1 MPPLGLRARFLLACA
16 LLVLTTVTASLWTLR
31 TLSQLGG
38 VVGTAVRDTD
48 DATAATA
55 ALAGA
60 LERED
65 DALLLALAGDA
76 DAPRALDAARRAVD
90 ERLARLATVL
100 GDSSEQAL
108 AARLRS
114 AITAY
119 RAAASRLAEA
129 GRTTDA
135 LLRYHREANPLLRA
149 AVGLTAQI
157 RDQRFEQAQ
166 QVAKLARDEALRA
179 RRVVFAITGIALAI
193 SVLVALHL
201 ARVVIAPLRQLMR
214 EATAI
219 RSGDFE
225 ARIPVRSRDEL
236 GQVSQAFNEMAADLA
251 DFRRS
256 NVGETLRAKA
266 ALEATIEA
274 LPDAVVLVDADGR
287 VQSLNGSARRLVAGG
302 RSPATIGAL
311 GLDGLSDAAVAA
323 AVAAAG
329 AAPLITELGGALR
342 VTVDGSPRRLLPRVI
357 PLPGFAGGR
366 PGALVL
372 LSDVTD
378 LVRLDEMRAELIAVA
393 SHELRT
399 PLTTLRM
406 TLLMLQESAAALTPR
421 QRELVGASLG
431 GIDQLSEIVDEF
443 LDLTRIEAGAL
454 RLSCEPLDAA
464 ALVDACVR
472 RAAPRAREADLDVHL
487 AHEPHLPAIAA
498 DRTRLRVVVDNML
511 SNALEYT
518 PAGGRVDVEVG
529 AVRDAEGQPTNRVRI
544 AIADSGPGVPP
555 EFRRRVFEKFFRVEH
570 HRPESHAGSRGT
582 GVGLYLCHQIVAL
595 HGGTIRCEAN
605 PRGRGA
611 CFVVELPATPVGA
624 AVETPA

>member
-1 MPPLGLRARFLLACA
+1 MPSLGLRARFLLACG

-48 DATAATA
+48 EATAATA
-55 ALAGA
+55 ALASA

-65 DALLLALAGDA
+65 DALLLALAA
-76 DAPRALDAARRAVD
+76 DSGAGQALDAARRAVD

-100 GDSSEQAL
+100 GDPSEQAL
-108 AARLRS
+108 ATRLRS
-114 AITAY
+114 AIAAY
-119 RAAASRLAEA
+119 RAAASRLAETSRSA
-129 GRTTDA
+129 DA

-149 AVGLTAQI
+149 AVAFTAQI
-157 RDQRFEQAQ
+157 RDQHFEQVQ

-179 RRVVFAITGIALAI
+179 RRIVFAITGIALVI

-219 RSGDFE
+219 RGGDFE

-251 DFRRS
+251 ELRRS
-256 NVGETLRAKA
+256 NVGEVLRAKA

-274 LPDAVVLVDADGR
+274 LPDAVVLVDPDGR

-302 RSPATIGAL
+302 GSPETIDAL
-311 GLDGLSDAAVAA
+311 GLEGLSDAAVAA

-329 AAPLITELGGALR
+329 AEPLLTELRGALR
-342 VTVDGSPRRLLPRVI
+342 ATVDGSPRRLLPRVI

-366 PGALVL
+366 SGALVL

-454 RLSCEPLDAA
+454 RLSREALDAA

-472 RAAPRAREADLDVHL
+472 RAAPRAREAGLDVRL
-487 AHEPHLPAIAA
+487 SLDARLPAITA

-511 SNALEYT
+511 SNALKYT
-518 PAGGRVDVEVG
+518 PAGGQVDVEIG
-529 AVRDAEGQPTNRVRI
+529 AVRDDDRRPPSRVWI
-544 AIADSGPGVPP
+544 AVADSGPGVPP

-570 HRPESHAGSRGT
+570 HQPASQAGTRGT

-611 CFVVELPATPVGA
+611 RFVVELPAGPAGA